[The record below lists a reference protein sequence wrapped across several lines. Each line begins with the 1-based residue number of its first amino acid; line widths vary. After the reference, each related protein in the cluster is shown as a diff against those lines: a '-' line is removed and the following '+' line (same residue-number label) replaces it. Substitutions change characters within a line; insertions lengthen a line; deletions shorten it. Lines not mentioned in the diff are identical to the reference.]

1 MEKRHLVIAPTN
13 STADDTYSYSN
24 GQQYIRFDISNSG
37 ILIAKDLRFEFE
49 VEFFKSNN
57 AVPTMAEDYNIDPT
71 IAYQSLIQTLNIT
84 SRSYQTS
91 MERINQYPRLAKHII
106 GQLHSKS
113 DCDNGLFVEQHSRG
127 YGNTEDNDKVLP
139 HGLGL
144 NPQILAARK
153 MVAKKNKVSFRL
165 LCGLCLSEPLDLD
178 AANGLTFELTL
189 NNNSAVLF
197 GADAVDG
204 YYQISKPRI
213 HAPVLMRSDADLA
226 AARSQP
232 TRTLNFL
239 SFTSIFD
246 VLNTAGTTSINHRL
260 GLRNT
265 LGVMV
270 SFCPTSDLNNFTKQS
285 LAFYNP
291 GLEKI
296 TFYKNSQQYPL
307 YYTIEVDRDDNQ
319 VQINQGSTLP
329 QVIWNY
335 QSSHRSTRDIPS
347 TLVQPN
353 NIRFSVERNGLSI
366 VGAGVSYDE
375 ISNVGVN
382 ASVDNL
388 SVDIQAT
395 LKTPS
400 GLTAMGRNEDDTTSS
415 FSAFFFYLN
424 ANQVVIQ
431 QGQSAEVMM

>member
-1 MEKRHLVIAPTN
+1 
-13 STADDTYSYSN
+13 
-24 GQQYIRFDISNSG
+24 
-37 ILIAKDLRFEFE
+37 
-49 VEFFKSNN
+49 
-57 AVPTMAEDYNIDPT
+57 
-71 IAYQSLIQTLNIT
+71 
-84 SRSYQTS
+84 
-91 MERINQYPRLAKHII
+91 
-106 GQLHSKS
+106 
-113 DCDNGLFVEQHSRG
+113 
-127 YGNTEDNDKVLP
+127 
-139 HGLGL
+139 
-144 NPQILAARK
+144 

-165 LCGLCLSEPLDLD
+165 LCGLCLSDPLDLD
-178 AANGLTFELTL
+178 ASNGLTFELTL

-197 GADAVDG
+197 GTAAVDG

-329 QVIWNY
+329 QVLWNY

-353 NIRFSVERNGLSI
+353 NVRFSVERNGLSI

-382 ASVDNL
+382 ASLDNL
-388 SVDIQAT
+388 SVDVQAT

-400 GLTAMGRNEDDTTSS
+400 GLTAMPRNEDDTTSS